1 VRIVRSIADGAA
13 AAQSPNV
20 VSLHSHEAIDIPK
33 NLGQAAAIHQ
43 DRLRDRPEDAGA
55 T

>member
-1 VRIVRSIADGAA
+1 MAGEQDGYLA
-13 AAQSPNV
+13 
-20 VSLHSHEAIDIPK
+20 SLHPHEAIDK
-33 NLGQAAAIHQ
+33 AKKLGQAAAIHQ

>member
-1 VRIVRSIADGAA
+1 MWSATNSCGI
-13 AAQSPNV
+13 Q
-20 VSLHSHEAIDIPK
+20 SLHPHEEIDNTE
-33 NLGQAAAIHQ
+33 NLRQAAAIHQ